1 MQFLPQEYFLEVFF
15 RRKTM
20 KNKKL
25 RIMLYLTILSVIS
38 FLLMYIM
45 EVPILSLV
53 GMPGFEFLKYDL
65 SEVIGVVAG
74 FIFGPVAGMIV
85 IGLKSILFFFSGK
98 NTTGW
103 VGLAASLTAGL
114 ALVAGATILYR
125 LKQKR
130 VNLFIGV
137 IIGTLALTVLMLVFN
152 YFIFLPLYGI
162 EANTFWITGLAA
174 FNILKGLLSGIFSV
188 ILYELLKKRVETFL
202 NK

>member
-1 MQFLPQEYFLEVFF
+1 
-15 RRKTM
+15 M
-20 KNKKL
+20 KNKQL

-45 EVPILSLV
+45 EIPILSLV

-65 SEVIGVVAG
+65 SEVVAIVAG

-114 ALVAGATILYR
+114 SLVAGATILYR
-125 LKQKR
+125 IKQTKI
-130 VNLFIGV
+130 NLFIGV
-137 IIGTLALTVLMLVFN
+137 IIGALALTVLMLIFN

-162 EANTFWITGLAA
+162 DANAFWITGLAA
-174 FNILKGLLSGIFSV
+174 FNILKGILSGVFSV

>member
-1 MQFLPQEYFLEVFF
+1 
-15 RRKTM
+15 M
-20 KNKKL
+20 KNKQL
-25 RIMLYLTILSVIS
+25 RTMLYLTILSVIS
-38 FLLMYIM
+38 FLLMYVM
-45 EVPILSLV
+45 EIPILSFV

-114 ALVAGATILYR
+114 ALVSGTTILYR
-125 LKQKR
+125 IRKER
-130 VNLFIGV
+130 INLFIGV

-162 EANTFWITGLAA
+162 EANWFWITGLAA
-174 FNILKGLLSGIFSV
+174 FNVLKGLLSGVFSL

>member
-1 MQFLPQEYFLEVFF
+1 
-15 RRKTM
+15 M
-20 KNKKL
+20 KNKQL

-65 SEVIGVVAG
+65 SEVIAIVAG
-74 FIFGPVAGMIV
+74 FIFGPIAGMIV

-114 ALVAGATILYR
+114 SLVAGATILYKINKTR
-125 LKQKR
+125 I
-130 VNLFIGV
+130 NLFIGV
-137 IIGTLALTVLMLVFN
+137 IIGTLAMTVLMLVFN

-162 EANTFWITGLAA
+162 EANAFWITGLAA
-174 FNILKGLLSGIFSV
+174 FNILKGILSGVFSV

>member
-1 MQFLPQEYFLEVFF
+1 
-15 RRKTM
+15 M
-20 KNKKL
+20 KNKNL

-65 SEVIGVVAG
+65 SEVVAIVAG

-85 IGLKSILFFFSGK
+85 VALKSILFFFSGK

-103 VGLAASLTAGL
+103 VGLAASLIAGL
-114 ALVAGATILYR
+114 SLVSGATLLYKIKQSKLNLIL
-125 LKQKR
+125 
-130 VNLFIGV
+130 GV
-137 IIGTLALTVLMLVFN
+137 IIGSISITIFMLLFN

-162 EANTFWITGLAA
+162 EANSFWITGLAI
-174 FNILKGLLSGIFSV
+174 FNILKGLLSGILSV
-188 ILYELLKKRVETFL
+188 VLYRILKKRVETFL